1 MKYNNIRVK
10 SAIAASTDISC
21 FSWDGTLGWNIIIFI
36 KHTEENKCIISV
48 SVTFPF
54 HILIWYY

>member
-21 FSWDGTLGWNIIIFI
+21 FSWDGTLGWNIII
-36 KHTEENKCIISV
+36 
-48 SVTFPF
+48 
-54 HILIWYY
+54 YYYIYKTHRRK